1 MGCRAEL
8 VLRKGASSLLQI
20 TVCPQALGPCI
31 ITQQHWR
38 RLLDEFAGFSYGE
51 KIDIQFK

>member
-8 VLRKGASSLLQI
+8 VLRKQDSSLLPI
-20 TVCPQALGPCI
+20 TVCPRALGPCI

-51 KIDIQFK
+51 KIDVQFN